1 MTAAPHS
8 ATYQFEDEEL
18 NAITPTGISC
28 DRLRQALKK
37 CIKESHCVQICTV
50 RNNGSLGITAKSL
63 AVNDVISARTK
74 DRGPPG
80 LMKLSPNGKLAILQ
94 RQMNS
99 IDVILL
105 EKNDGNTAIE
115 FNVATKSRDMILSVD
130 WITNNQVSV
139 ILFSTISVVLMHAE
153 AAQESSTTQ
162 ISLHSFCDQT
172 IPRTICCERRQKNSK
187 SVTNVEMYP
196 LLGLYI
202 TYAKS
207 NLIIIA
213 TGNNCTTLQ
222 PFLIQHGQFTRLKSF
237 DVDSGTPSNENLLE
251 KDVTV
256 TSIYGKVC
264 VMVLRYSVRGATT
277 TDLLVYEL
285 SSDPNTPTKMK
296 YSLALGCS
304 GGFGIHVIDNLVVV
318 HHQGIAKSMIFDVA
332 LSPNRPTHSP
342 LMTVSI
348 KPSPV
353 CQPPPALYIPLWSMF
368 QPDIVVGITVFLRI
382 CRFPREAVHILDP
395 VAGMMY
401 QLTVCCNRAHE
412 EIHEKAMLIEF
423 LIHRTGQKQ
432 LVLDSLLNSLK
443 AKELRLRQIRKLFD
457 LIVEKFS
464 LSTASQNNVA
474 ESTKPQLEPIPVQH
488 LRIEQQEMQSS
499 IFIPMMEDQLAD
511 SKYVADVM
519 LQYLR
524 SLHRWSVPVEV
535 ISDSKPLAFLL
546 LSYEARCPSLFQSG
560 VDILARQKACDEIV
574 EVLLERGHVID
585 AMRYLDTQQIEANS
599 LKLLDAA
606 KQENRVVQYAVLNHI
621 INRKSKE
628 DVSKLQSQIDSLFSE
643 EEVEEATEEVA
654 KAIQFT

>member
-1 MTAAPHS
+1 MLELGETSVA
-8 ATYQFEDEEL
+8 FEPETLQNGQSGNVTQNFFDDV
-18 NAITPTGISC
+18 N
-28 DRLRQALKK
+28 LK
-37 CIKESHCVQICTV
+37 ICTV

-94 RQMNS
+94 RQVNS
-99 IDVILL
+99 VDIVLL
-105 EKNDGNTAIE
+105 EKTDGATAIE
-115 FNVATKSRDMILSVD
+115 FNVPTKSRDMILSVD
-130 WITNNQVSV
+130 WISNNQ
-139 ILFSTISVVLMHAE
+139 ILFVTKQSLELFGLNEDKRTAKVL
-153 AAQESSTTQ
+153 
-162 ISLHSFCDQT
+162 
-172 IPRTICCERRQKNSK
+172 RTS
-187 SVTNVEMYP
+187 NVSASWSIY
-196 LLGLYI
+196 
-202 TYAKS
+202 YAKS
-207 NLIIIA
+207 SLVVVA
-213 TGNNCTTLQ
+213 TGSNCTTLQ
-222 PFLIQHGQFTRLKSF
+222 PFLAQHGQFTRLKNF
-237 DVDSGTPSNENLLE
+237 DVEFGTPSNENLLE

-256 TSIYGKVC
+256 TSLYGKIC

-277 TDLLVYEL
+277 TDLLIYEL
-285 SSDPNTPTKMK
+285 PADLNTAAKMK
-296 YSLALGCS
+296 YSLTLGCS
-304 GGFGIHVIDNLVVV
+304 GGFGIHVIDNLIVV

-342 LMTVSI
+342 LITVSI
-348 KPSPV
+348 RPSPV
-353 CQPPPALYIPLWSMF
+353 CQPPPALYVPLWSMF
-368 QPDIVVGITVFLRI
+368 QPDIVV
-382 CRFPREAVHILDP
+382 DP

-401 QLTVCCNRAHE
+401 QLTICCNRAHE

-432 LVLDSLLNSLK
+432 LVLDTLLTSLK

-464 LSTASQNNVA
+464 LSAGVHSNGP
-474 ESTKPQLEPIPVQH
+474 ESSKPQLQPIPVQH
-488 LRIEQQEMQSS
+488 LRIEQREMQSS
-499 IFIPMMEDQLAD
+499 IFIPLMEDPSTD
-511 SKYVADVM
+511 SKFVADVM

-524 SLHRWSVPVEV
+524 SLHRWSVPVEAYFLELVVEALAQSGEMAKLHQLVTYRV

-606 KQENRVVQYAVLNHI
+606 KQQDRIVQYAVLTHI
-621 INRKSKE
+621 INRKSKGE
-628 DVSKLQSQIDSLFSE
+628 FILV
-643 EEVEEATEEVA
+643 
-654 KAIQFT
+654 